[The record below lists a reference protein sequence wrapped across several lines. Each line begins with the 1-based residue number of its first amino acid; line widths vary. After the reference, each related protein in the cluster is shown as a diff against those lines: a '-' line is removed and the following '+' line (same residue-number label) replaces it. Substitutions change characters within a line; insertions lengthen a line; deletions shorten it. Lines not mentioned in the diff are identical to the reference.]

1 MNLPEVVI
9 NQTPAVIHCNFGEI
23 KYALA
28 TQMEAYKDLPVTE
41 DNEQERKKD
50 LATLRKIRKA
60 IDDKRKDIKK
70 EAETPI
76 KAFEAEV
83 KDVLTV
89 IDKPIA
95 EIDGQLKDLDQAR
108 IQARQQHLQDVY
120 RENIGEWEEYLPFN
134 VVKKPQ
140 WDNRTCTDRDIIY
153 DISEMKVKVENDVAA
168 IKATGSEI
176 EDRMLAVYKQSG
188 DLAAAIR
195 RHTEYMEAKKAA
207 EEHAKKEAE
216 ARIAQAEAEAQ
227 RKAQEQIAQAEAQIR
242 EELKAASPTACQPA
256 QPVDVWGRTLTIRV
270 HGEEDCE
277 AVLEFLQAAKIEY
290 QEV

>member
-134 VVKKPQ
+134 VVKRPQ

-207 EEHAKKEAE
+207 EEHAKREAE
-216 ARIAQAEAEAQ
+216 ARIIAQAEAEAQ

-242 EELKAASPTACQPA
+242 DELQAAAPTACQPA
-256 QPVDVWGRTLTIRV
+256 QPVDVLDTMTFRV
-270 HGEEDCE
+270 HGEEDIA
-277 AVLEFLQAAKIEY
+277 AVREYLDVAKIQY
-290 QEV
+290 EVI

>member
-9 NQTPAVIHCNFGEI
+9 NQTPAIIQCNFDEI
-23 KYALA
+23 KEALA
-28 TQMEAYKDLPVTE
+28 VQMTAYEDLPVTE
-41 DNEQERKKD
+41 ENEKERKAD
-50 LATLRKIRKA
+50 VATLRKVYKA
-60 IDDKRKDIKK
+60 IDDRRKAIKK
-70 EAETPI
+70 EAEVPI
-76 KAFEAEV
+76 KEFEAQV
-83 KDVLTV
+83 KDVLSV
-89 IDKPIA
+89 IDKPIK

-108 IQARQQHLQDVY
+108 IQARQQHLLDVY

-153 DISEMKVKVENDVAA
+153 DISEMKVKVENDVNA

-242 EELKAASPTACQPA
+242 EELQASATTACQPA
-256 QPVDVWGRTLTIRV
+256 QPVDVCGYMLTIRV
-270 HGEEDCE
+270 HGKEDCE
-277 AVLEFLQAAKIEY
+277 AVLEFLQAAKIDFE
-290 QEV
+290 EV

>member
-9 NQTPAVIHCNFGEI
+9 KQTPAIIQCNFDEI
-23 KYALA
+23 KEALA

-60 IDDKRKDIKK
+60 VDDKRKDIKK

-83 KDVLTV
+83 KDVLAV

-95 EIDGQLKDLDQAR
+95 EIDGQLKDLDQKR
-108 IQARQQHLQDVY
+108 IQERQAHLLDVY
-120 RENIGEWEEYLPFN
+120 NENIGEWAEYLPFN
-134 VVKKPQ
+134 MIKKPQ
-140 WDNRTCTDRDIIY
+140 WDNRTCTDKDIIF
-153 DISEMKVKVENDVAA
+153 DISELKVKVENDVNA

-227 RKAQEQIAQAEAQIR
+227 RKAEEEIRKAEERIR
-242 EELKAASPTACQPA
+242 DEVKAAPTACQPA
-256 QPVDVWGRTLTIRV
+256 HPVDVWGRTLTIRV